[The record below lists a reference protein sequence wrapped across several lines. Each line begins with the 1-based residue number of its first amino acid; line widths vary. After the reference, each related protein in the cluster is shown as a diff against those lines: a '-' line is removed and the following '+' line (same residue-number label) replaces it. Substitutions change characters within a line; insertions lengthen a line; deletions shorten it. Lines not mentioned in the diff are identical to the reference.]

1 MFSQSF
7 KENLREYVALRQ
19 HSQSFLTENNI
30 MKFSSQRVVTDL
42 TQLNSLL
49 FILLNL
55 LSFNRIPY
63 TKYCVQRKQKRSQCV
78 HSVYNLKILK
88 KNSYFRY
95 NKKNRFKRPVTSSFQ
110 SQYQSSNPIRE
121 TQLSNKH
128 RGSKFVT
135 TNKKM
140 TNV

>member
-7 KENLREYVALRQ
+7 KENLREYVAIRQ
-19 HSQSFLTENNI
+19 HSQSFLTESNI
-30 MKFSSQRVVTDL
+30 MKFSSQRVVTDRNRIHVVIYL
-42 TQLNSLL
+42 ASMQ
-49 FILLNL
+49 NL

-95 NKKNRFKRPVTSSFQ
+95 NKKNRFKRPVYLPLPKVSINLRIQ
-110 SQYQSSNPIRE
+110 SEKHSYPINIVE
-121 TQLSNKH
+121 VNLS
-128 RGSKFVT
+128 RSI
-135 TNKKM
+135 KK
-140 TNV
+140 

>member
-7 KENLREYVALRQ
+7 KENLREYVAIRQ
-19 HSQSFLTENNI
+19 HSQSFLTESNI
-30 MKFSSQRVVTDL
+30 MKFSSQRVVTDRNRIHVVIYL
-42 TQLNSLL
+42 ASMQ
-49 FILLNL
+49 NL

-95 NKKNRFKRPVTSSFQ
+95 NKKNRFKRLVYLPLPKVSINLRIQ
-110 SQYQSSNPIRE
+110 SEKHSYPINIVE
-121 TQLSNKH
+121 VNLS
-128 RGSKFVT
+128 RSI
-135 TNKKM
+135 KK
-140 TNV
+140 

>member
-19 HSQSFLTENNI
+19 HSQSFLTESNI

-42 TQLNSLL
+42 TQSNSCRYLSC
-49 FILLNL
+49 IQLNL

-95 NKKNRFKRPVTSSFQ
+95 NKKNRFKRPVYLPLPKVSINLRIQ
-110 SQYQSSNPIRE
+110 SEKHSYPINIVE
-121 TQLSNKH
+121 VNLS
-128 RGSKFVT
+128 RSI
-135 TNKKM
+135 KK
-140 TNV
+140 

>member
-7 KENLREYVALRQ
+7 KENLREYVAIRQ
-19 HSQSFLTENNI
+19 HSQSFLTESNI
-30 MKFSSQRVVTDL
+30 MKFSSQRVVTDRNRIHVVIYL
-42 TQLNSLL
+42 ASMQ
-49 FILLNL
+49 NL

-95 NKKNRFKRPVTSSFQ
+95 NKKNRFKRLVYLPLPKVSINLRIQ
-110 SQYQSSNPIRE
+110 SEKHSYPINIVE
-121 TQLSNKH
+121 VNLS
-128 RGSKFVT
+128 RPI
-135 TNKKM
+135 KK
-140 TNV
+140 

>member
-7 KENLREYVALRQ
+7 KENLREYVAIRQ

-95 NKKNRFKRPVTSSFQ
+95 NKKNRFKRPVYLPLPISINLRIQ
-110 SQYQSSNPIRE
+110 SEKHSYPINIVE
-121 TQLSNKH
+121 VNLS
-128 RGSKFVT
+128 RSI
-135 TNKKM
+135 KK
-140 TNV
+140 